1 MSHEL
6 TRFAIVGCGGIANG
20 LADAVE
26 AVDSAVLGACADI
39 DAERAQEFASK
50 YDADSWY
57 DDHRTMLSEV
67 DLDVTVV
74 ATPNGAHADIVV
86 DSARAGVDVLCQKPL
101 EITVESL
108 DRMIG
113 ACADHDVALGALINS
128 RFFQGSQAT
137 KQAVERGVLG
147 DVVLANAVC
156 PVYRS
161 DEYYT
166 GWHGT
171 ADLDGGC
178 LISQS
183 IHMIDRLAWCLD
195 GIEWVSADLDTVAH
209 DIEVED
215 AATVQVRYGNGA
227 RGTLTAS
234 TAVREYPHYERIDVH
249 GTEGYLNATE
259 DEILSADSTL
269 GDIDFEYPYDR
280 TGFELQVADMVDAVR
295 EGRPPMVTGEEA
307 RHACE
312 AVLAMHESDRRDER
326 IYVEEFLD
334 RVRER
339 GDE

>member
-1 MSHEL
+1 VSQDRI
-6 TRFAIVGCGGIANG
+6 RFAIVGCGGIATG
-20 LADAVE
+20 LADAIE
-26 AVDSAVLGACADI
+26 AVDSAVLRACADI

-50 YDADSWY
+50 YGADSWY
-57 DDHRTMLSEV
+57 DDHETMLSEV

-74 ATPNGAHADIVV
+74 ATPNGAHADVVV
-86 DSARAGVDVLCQKPL
+86 DSARAGVDALCQKPL

-108 DRMIG
+108 ERMVQ
-113 ACADHDVALGALINS
+113 ACEDHGVALGALINS

-137 KQAVERGVLG
+137 KQAVESGALG

-195 GIEWVSADLDTVAH
+195 GVEWVSADLDTVAH

-215 AATVQVRYGNGA
+215 VATVQIRS
-227 RGTLTAS
+227 GT
-234 TAVREYPHYERIDVH
+234 V
-249 GTEGYLNATE
+249 
-259 DEILSADSTL
+259 
-269 GDIDFEYPYDR
+269 
-280 TGFELQVADMVDAVR
+280 QVADAALRRLGEPPAELADVHERV
-295 EGRPPMVTGEEA
+295 GRYYSEITV
-307 RHACE
+307 
-312 AVLAMHESDRRDER
+312 
-326 IYVEEFLD
+326 
-334 RVRER
+334 
-339 GDE
+339 